1 MIERSAQPPCGQACD
16 LLEQARARIQHLE
29 QQVSI
34 DALTGLWNRA
44 HFDNVI
50 EAEIQRS
57 LRHRQPVSLILFDI
71 DHFKLINDTWGHP
84 AGDRVLRELAVLC
97 RALTRSSDALFRW
110 GGEEFAVL
118 LNDAGYRN
126 AQRIAENL
134 RQAIAVHAFSIAQ
147 PVTVSLGVAEHHA
160 TQSVDEWFARVDA
173 ALYAAKHQGRNR
185 AHTDHNGNSD
195 TWGTQPGNF
204 VLRLVWQEAYASGH
218 LLIEQ
223 QHQTLFSLANQLID
237 QSASTA
243 ITAGDVQG
251 AFKQLLQHIAMH
263 FACEEELLAQ
273 VGYPHVHAH
282 GQAHRR
288 LLSRA
293 QKMFDDCQNDQISL
307 GKLVQF
313 VAIDVVAKHIL
324 QADRDFFPLLAAN
337 V

>member
-29 QQVSI
+29 QLVSI

-84 AGDRVLRELAVLC
+84 AGDRVLRELAMLC
-97 RALTRSSDALFRW
+97 RALTRRSDALFRW

-118 LNDAGYRN
+118 LYDAGYRN

-134 RQAIAVHAFSIAQ
+134 RQAIAVHTFSIAQ

-195 TWGTQPGNF
+195 T
-204 VLRLVWQEAYASGH
+204 
-218 LLIEQ
+218 
-223 QHQTLFSLANQLID
+223 
-237 QSASTA
+237 
-243 ITAGDVQG
+243 
-251 AFKQLLQHIAMH
+251 
-263 FACEEELLAQ
+263 
-273 VGYPHVHAH
+273 
-282 GQAHRR
+282 
-288 LLSRA
+288 
-293 QKMFDDCQNDQISL
+293 
-307 GKLVQF
+307 
-313 VAIDVVAKHIL
+313 
-324 QADRDFFPLLAAN
+324 
-337 V
+337 